1 MTISNLAGALGPKP
15 RYVQLATT
23 LLREIES
30 GQYPVG
36 ALLPTE
42 FELCNQFG
50 VSRFTV
56 REAVKLLV
64 QQGLVTRQPG
74 VGSRVQATPVDAR
87 YTQTMS
93 GLADLQQYADETTL
107 VIDHKALVELTPAL
121 ARQLQASPRET
132 WLHVEGLRFAQDEG
146 LPICH
151 AEVYIAPRLRSV
163 AGIMARTQ
171 RPIYAILE
179 EEFGLKIAR
188 VEQEI
193 GAVTLSGSIAQ
204 RLKTRAR
211 SPGLRVCRRYF
222 DERGDLIE
230 QAHNTHPADR
240 FTYRE
245 VFQRDHT
252 AHG

>member
-1 MTISNLAGALGPKP
+1 MNTSAANSLGPKP

-23 LLREIES
+23 LMREIES

-42 FELCNQFG
+42 FELCEQFG

-64 QQGLVTRQPG
+64 QQGLITRQPG
-74 VGSRVQATPVDAR
+74 VGSRVQAAPVDAR

-93 GLADLQQYADETTL
+93 GLADLQQYAGETTL
-107 VIDHKALVELTPAL
+107 VIERKALVELTPTL
-121 ARQLQASPRET
+121 ARQLQTSPRET
-132 WLHVEGLRFAQDEG
+132 WLHVEGLRFARDEH

-151 AEVYIAPRLRSV
+151 TEVYIAPRLRSV
-163 AGIMARTQ
+163 ASLPTRTQ

-179 EEFGLKIAR
+179 DEFGVKITR

-193 GAVTLSGSIAQ
+193 AAVTLNSAMAA
-204 RLKTRAR
+204 RLKAPAR
-211 SPGLRVCRRYF
+211 SAGLWVCRRYF

-252 AHG
+252 SLA

>member
-1 MTISNLAGALGPKP
+1 MSSLASTNLGSKP

-23 LLREIES
+23 LMREIES
-30 GQYPVG
+30 GQYPIG

-42 FELCNQFG
+42 FELCDQFG

-64 QQGLVTRQPG
+64 QQGLVVRQAG
-74 VGSRVQATPVDAR
+74 VGSRVQAAPVDTR

-93 GLADLQQYADETTL
+93 GLADLQQYADQTTL
-107 VIDHKALVELTPAL
+107 VVHGKNLIELNAKL
-121 ARQLQASPRET
+121 AAQLQVSLKET
-132 WLHVEGLRFAQDEG
+132 WLHVEGLRFARDDQ

-151 AEVYIAPRLRSV
+151 TEVFIAPRLRSV
-163 AGIMARTQ
+163 AGIQARTK

-179 EEFGLKIAR
+179 EEFGVKIVR

-193 GAVTLSGSIAQ
+193 SAVTLNAKMVEC
-204 RLKTRAR
+204 LKTVARA
-211 SPGLRVCRRYF
+211 PGLSVCRRYF

-230 QAHNTHPADR
+230 QAHNIHPADR

-245 VFQRDHT
+245 IFQRDQ
-252 AHG
+252 AY

>member
-1 MTISNLAGALGPKP
+1 MSSLASTILGTKP

-23 LLREIES
+23 LMREIES
-30 GQYPVG
+30 GHYPIG

-42 FELCNQFG
+42 FELCDQFG

-64 QQGLVTRQPG
+64 QQGLVVRQAG
-74 VGSRVQATPVDAR
+74 VGSRVQAAPMDVR

-93 GLADLQQYADETTL
+93 GLADLQQYAAETTL
-107 VIDHKALVELTPAL
+107 VVDSKKIIELTPKL
-121 ARQLQASPRET
+121 AKQLQASPRET
-132 WLHVEGLRFAQDEG
+132 WLYVEGLRFARDEG

-151 AEVYIAPRLRSV
+151 TEVFIAPRLRSV
-163 AGIMARTQ
+163 SGIQSRTK
-171 RPIYAILE
+171 RPIYATLE
-179 EEFGLKIAR
+179 KEFGVKITR

-193 GAVTLSGSIAQ
+193 GAIILNSKMAD
-204 RLKTRAR
+204 RLKTSPRA
-211 SPGLRVCRRYF
+211 PALLVCRRYF
-222 DERGDLIE
+222 DERGDLVE
-230 QAHNTHPADR
+230 QTHNTHPAER

-252 AHG
+252 IL

>member
-1 MTISNLAGALGPKP
+1 M
-15 RYVQLATT
+15 
-23 LLREIES
+23 REIES
-30 GQYPVG
+30 GRYPIG
-36 ALLPTE
+36 ALIPTE
-42 FELCNQFG
+42 FELCDQFG

-64 QQGLVTRQPG
+64 QQGLIVRQAG
-74 VGSRVQATPVDAR
+74 VGSRVQSAPVDVR

-107 VIDHKALVELTPAL
+107 VVESKKIIELTAKR
-121 ARQLQASPRET
+121 AEQLKVSTKET
-132 WLHVEGLRFAQDEG
+132 WLHVEGLRFARDER

-151 AEVYIAPRLRSV
+151 TEVFIAPHLRSV
-163 AGIMARTQ
+163 SGIHARTKQ
-171 RPIYAILE
+171 PIYAILE
-179 EEFGLKIAR
+179 KEFGVKITR

-193 GAVTLSGSIAQ
+193 SAVILSSKMVD
-204 RLKTRAR
+204 RLKTLARA
-211 SPGLRVCRRYF
+211 PAIWICRRYF

-252 AHG
+252 AI

>member
-1 MTISNLAGALGPKP
+1 MSVLASTQLGTKP

-23 LLREIES
+23 LMREIES
-30 GQYPVG
+30 GRYPIG
-36 ALLPTE
+36 ALSPTE
-42 FELCNQFG
+42 FELCDQFG

-64 QQGLVTRQPG
+64 QQGLIVRQAG
-74 VGSRVQATPVDAR
+74 VGSRVQSAPVDVR

-107 VIDHKALVELTPAL
+107 VVESKKIIELTAKR
-121 ARQLQASPRET
+121 AEQLKVSPKET
-132 WLHVEGLRFAQDEG
+132 WLHVEGLRFAREER

-151 AEVYIAPRLRSV
+151 TEVFIAPHLRSV
-163 AGIMARTQ
+163 SGIHARTKQ
-171 RPIYAILE
+171 PIYAILE
-179 EEFGLKIAR
+179 KEFGVKITR

-193 GAVTLSGSIAQ
+193 SAVILSSKMVDL
-204 RLKTRAR
+204 LKTLARA
-211 SPGLRVCRRYF
+211 PAIWICRRYF

-252 AHG
+252 AI

>member
-1 MTISNLAGALGPKP
+1 MSTLASATLGTKP

-23 LLREIES
+23 LMREIES
-30 GQYPVG
+30 GQYPIG

-42 FELCNQFG
+42 FELCDQFG

-64 QQGLVTRQPG
+64 QQGLIVRQAG
-74 VGSRVQATPVDAR
+74 VGSRVQAAPVDVR

-107 VIDHKALVELTPAL
+107 IVDSKKIIGLTPKL
-121 ARQLQASPRET
+121 AEQLRVSPKET
-132 WLHVEGLRFAQDEG
+132 WLHVEGLRFARDER

-151 AEVYIAPRLRSV
+151 TEVFIAPHLRSV
-163 AGIMARTQ
+163 SGIHARTKQ
-171 RPIYAILE
+171 PIYAILE
-179 EEFGLKIAR
+179 KEFGVKIVR

-193 GAVTLSGSIAQ
+193 GAVTLNSKLVE
-204 RLKTRAR
+204 RLKTTVRA
-211 SPGLRVCRRYF
+211 PALWVCRRYF

-230 QAHNTHPADR
+230 QSHNTHPADR

-245 VFQRDHT
+245 VFQRDNM
-252 AHG
+252 GL

>member
-1 MTISNLAGALGPKP
+1 MSSSASANLGSKP

-23 LLREIES
+23 LMREIES
-30 GQYPVG
+30 GRYPIG

-42 FELCNQFG
+42 FELCDQFG

-64 QQGLVTRQPG
+64 QQGLVVRQAG
-74 VGSRVQATPVDAR
+74 VGSRVQSAPVDVK

-107 VIDHKALVELTPAL
+107 VVENKKIIELTTKRAE
-121 ARQLQASPRET
+121 QLRVSPRET
-132 WLHVEGLRFAQDEG
+132 WLHVEGMRFARDER

-151 AEVYIAPRLRSV
+151 TEVFIAPHLRSV
-163 AGIMARTQ
+163 AGIHTRTKQ
-171 RPIYAILE
+171 PIYAILE
-179 EEFGLKIAR
+179 KEFGVKIAR

-193 GAVTLSGSIAQ
+193 GAVILNAKMVE
-204 RLKTRAR
+204 RLKTGSRA
-211 SPGLRVCRRYF
+211 PALWVCRRYF

-252 AHG
+252 VM